1 MAVRAFG
8 MGRHERSAIGRPS
21 PWTSGRLKSRETP
34 SALGLAVEDRR
45 VGIDEQSD
53 EPAVQR
59 FVDQPA
65 VAQEDL
71 RASRLRFQI
80 VCATEASEA
89 VGPPA
94 VYPD

>member
-1 MAVRAFG
+1 
-8 MGRHERSAIGRPS
+8 
-21 PWTSGRLKSRETP
+21 
-34 SALGLAVEDRR
+34 

-89 VGPPA
+89 GGPPA